1 MVIRLIVT
9 EQLCP
14 YTCTCENNIVD
25 CKEKSL
31 TEIPNSMIADTS
43 VELHLKK
50 NLITEIHSEA
60 FARLKQLHLM

>member
-1 MVIRLIVT
+1 MIELKQNDLNCGSHIETQCET

-31 TEIPNSMIADTS
+31 TEIPNSMIADTR
-43 VELHLKK
+43 VE
-50 NLITEIHSEA
+50 
-60 FARLKQLHLM
+60 